1 MPRYSTALV
10 CAWMQFHVSRYAF
23 GIFVA
28 TSKWHHQG
36 TFRGKFRGKF
46 RGMFQNMFQVY
57 DRAIDRRSL
66 LKLLGC
72 SGKVARLM
80 SQGKGGPAE
89 RRCNMWMDCIM
100 RRVAALKVDE
110 SPEGLHAKSLTLRA
124 EGEYANAAALLQQ
137 AIDSEHVPSYVVLAE
152 ILLEGKKGVPSDQMR
167 AFSLLEQGERMG
179 CNDSNGLLALCFA
192 CGMGCIKDTR
202 QSLALAYVSAA
213 NGCKYGISTLAML
226 SYFGEG
232 GLEKNYKKAFDL
244 FKIAAMKD
252 YYLAQFW
259 IGHMFAIGAGV
270 SKDLVQSLRW
280 YKLVA
285 DQGHPTALYEVGY
298 AIQYSL
304 GCEFDPISRKEKAFF
319 FLDAAASA
327 GHSGAA
333 ELKRKLTHYCYG
345 AQ

>member
-1 MPRYSTALV
+1 
-10 CAWMQFHVSRYAF
+10 
-23 GIFVA
+23 
-28 TSKWHHQG
+28 
-36 TFRGKFRGKF
+36 
-46 RGMFQNMFQVY
+46 MFQVY
-57 DRAIDRRSL
+57 DRAIDRAIDRRL
-66 LKLLGC
+66 RLKLLGC
-72 SGKVARLM
+72 NGKVARLM

-89 RRCNMWMDCIM
+89 RRCNMLMKSIM
-100 RRVAALKVDE
+100 LRATAQKVDK
-110 SPEGLHAKSLTLRA
+110 SPEGLHAKALTLRA
-124 EGEYANAAALLQQ
+124 KGEYANAAALLQQ

-152 ILLEGKKGVPSDQMR
+152 MLLEGQKGVLCDQMK
-167 AFSLLEQGERMG
+167 AFLLLKQGERMG
-179 CNDSNGLLALCFA
+179 CSDCNGLLALCFA

-202 QSLALAYVSAA
+202 QSLALACVNAA

-244 FKIAAMKD
+244 FQIAALKD

-259 IGHMFAIGAGV
+259 IGHMFAKGLGV
-270 SKDLVQSLRW
+270 PKDLVQALRW

-319 FLDAAASA
+319 FLDAATSA
-327 GHSGAA
+327 GHSEAA
-333 ELKRKLTHYCYG
+333 RLKRNLTHYCYG